1 MKKHVIALGRQ
12 FGSGGREIGRKLSE
26 SLGFA
31 YYDRELLK
39 LAAERAEVGEELF
52 ADKDEKAGNPWL
64 FKAFYQGG
72 PKVKQGQSAEDV
84 LFQMQSEIIREL
96 AEKEDCLIV
105 GRCADLVLTGQDVDC
120 LSLFICAPFEWRVHH
135 RMELE
140 NLDEKECLNLTTPM
154 TKDKAVL
161 NAAYQA
167 ASDQIIKQL
176 EQGKDVACLTLGD
189 PTIYST
195 YIYIHRIVKAHGYA
209 TEIINGIPSFCAV
222 SAKLQDSLVDRS
234 EQLHIIPSTYDIEA
248 ALELPGTK
256 VLMKAASKMPI
267 VKETLK
273 RNDLKG
279 AMIENCGMPE
289 EHIYHGVDEI
299 PDQASYYSIIVV
311 KEDHHD

>member
-96 AEKEDCLIV
+96 AEKEDCIIV
-105 GRCADLVLTGQDVDC
+105 GRCADLVLTGQNVDC
-120 LSLFICAPFEWRVHH
+120 LSLFICAPCEWRVHH

-140 NLDEKECLNLTTPM
+140 NLDERPPGHWW
-154 TKDKAVL
+154 KDRRPAGEVL
-161 NAAYQA
+161 YALYRPP
-167 ASDQIIKQL
+167 
-176 EQGKDVACLTLGD
+176 LGLAGELR
-189 PTIYST
+189 
-195 YIYIHRIVKAHGYA
+195 H
-209 TEIINGIPSFCAV
+209 
-222 SAKLQDSLVDRS
+222 
-234 EQLHIIPSTYDIEA
+234 LHQQRTSGD
-248 ALELPGTK
+248 
-256 VLMKAASKMPI
+256 
-267 VKETLK
+267 
-273 RNDLKG
+273 
-279 AMIENCGMPE
+279 
-289 EHIYHGVDEI
+289 
-299 PDQASYYSIIVV
+299 
-311 KEDHHD
+311 

>member
-1 MKKHVIALGRQ
+1 MGKRYKTSETTCLAISGALKQLMTQKPLERITVAEIMDTCGMRRQ
-12 FGSGGREIGRKLSE
+12 HFYYYFTDIYDLLRWTFEKEALELLRQQQGVSPWQNGFLHLFQYINQNRAVCLCALE

-96 AEKEDCLIV
+96 AEKEDCIIV

-140 NLDEKECLNLTTPM
+140 NLDEK
-154 TKDKAVL
+154 
-161 NAAYQA
+161 AARA
-167 ASDQIIKQL
+167 
-176 EQGKDVACLTLGD
+176 
-189 PTIYST
+189 
-195 YIYIHRIVKAHGYA
+195 
-209 TEIINGIPSFCAV
+209 
-222 SAKLQDSLVDRS
+222 LVEKTDAQR
-234 EQLHIIPSTYDIEA
+234 EKYYTHYTGRPWGLPENYDICINSARLGIDRTA
-248 ALELPGTK
+248 ALLAEHCRELFSNP
-256 VLMKAASKMPI
+256 
-267 VKETLK
+267 
-273 RNDLKG
+273 
-279 AMIENCGMPE
+279 C
-289 EHIYHGVDEI
+289 
-299 PDQASYYSIIVV
+299 
-311 KEDHHD
+311 

>member
-1 MKKHVIALGRQ
+1 MRKHVIALGRQ

-96 AEKEDCLIV
+96 AEKEDCIIV
-105 GRCADLVLTGQDVDC
+105 GRCADLVLTGQNVDC

-140 NLDEKECLNLTTPM
+140 NLDEK
-154 TKDKAVL
+154 
-161 NAAYQA
+161 AARMLAEYVPLADEVYQSV
-167 ASDQIIKQL
+167 ASRL
-176 EQGKDVACLTLGD
+176 RV
-189 PTIYST
+189 
-195 YIYIHRIVKAHGYA
+195 
-209 TEIINGIPSFCAV
+209 
-222 SAKLQDSLVDRS
+222 
-234 EQLHIIPSTYDIEA
+234 
-248 ALELPGTK
+248 
-256 VLMKAASKMPI
+256 
-267 VKETLK
+267 
-273 RNDLKG
+273 
-279 AMIENCGMPE
+279 
-289 EHIYHGVDEI
+289 
-299 PDQASYYSIIVV
+299 
-311 KEDHHD
+311 

>member
-1 MKKHVIALGRQ
+1 MERIITIGREY
-12 FGSGGREIGRKLSE
+12 GSGGREIGRKLSE

-140 NLDEKECLNLTTPM
+140 NLDEK
-154 TKDKAVL
+154 
-161 NAAYQA
+161 AARMLAEYVPLADEVYQSV
-167 ASDQIIKQL
+167 ASRL
-176 EQGKDVACLTLGD
+176 RV
-189 PTIYST
+189 
-195 YIYIHRIVKAHGYA
+195 
-209 TEIINGIPSFCAV
+209 
-222 SAKLQDSLVDRS
+222 
-234 EQLHIIPSTYDIEA
+234 
-248 ALELPGTK
+248 
-256 VLMKAASKMPI
+256 
-267 VKETLK
+267 
-273 RNDLKG
+273 
-279 AMIENCGMPE
+279 
-289 EHIYHGVDEI
+289 
-299 PDQASYYSIIVV
+299 
-311 KEDHHD
+311 

>member
-96 AEKEDCLIV
+96 AEKEDCIIV

-140 NLDEKECLNLTTPM
+140 NLDEKAARALVEKTDAQREKYYTHYTGRPWGLPENYDKEEFARIKAAAARIKADSQALVVIGIGGSYLGARGVIECLRSPNYNLKKKETPNIYFVGNGLSSDYM
-154 TKDKAVL
+154 SEIVELAAGCSLTEEEAVKML
-161 NAAYQA
+161 RLMWEM
-167 ASDQIIKQL
+167 K
-176 EQGKDVACLTLGD
+176 GKD
-189 PTIYST
+189 
-195 YIYIHRIVKAHGYA
+195 
-209 TEIINGIPSFCAV
+209 
-222 SAKLQDSLVDRS
+222 
-234 EQLHIIPSTYDIEA
+234 
-248 ALELPGTK
+248 
-256 VLMKAASKMPI
+256 
-267 VKETLK
+267 ET
-273 RNDLKG
+273 
-279 AMIENCGMPE
+279 C
-289 EHIYHGVDEI
+289 
-299 PDQASYYSIIVV
+299 
-311 KEDHHD
+311 